1 MMWCHSWRKLFKQ
14 FCNVRMISL
23 MINTQFEQHG
33 FFHVKGFYT
42 ERELVHEREVINCFH
57 QQWIAD
63 NQQFYQTKAVNSAYL
78 TANTYLDEAQ
88 RLVLFK
94 FIASHKLMAQV
105 DSILESAAFMNTQL
119 FFNPVNPEQENYWH
133 RDMQYHLSLA
143 EQQAALSGPEVI
155 HCRVALED
163 EPGIELVPGTHRR
176 WDTPDELATRLA
188 IDHNNTSDD
197 LATGHVIEMQAG
209 DLLIFSANMIHRGLY
224 GKDRLAL
231 DILFGEPQP
240 HVLHFVQDI
249 CLPTPAMLSTLEDA
263 SAFAVTLAH
272 QE

>member
-1 MMWCHSWRKLFKQ
+1 
-14 FCNVRMISL
+14 

-42 ERELVHEREVINCFH
+42 ERELVQVREVIKCFH
-57 QQWIAD
+57 HQWIAD
-63 NQQFYQTKAVNSAYL
+63 NKTFYQTKAVNSAYL

-105 DSILESAAFMNTQL
+105 DSILDSAAFINTQL

-133 RDMQYHLSLA
+133 RDMQYHLSLL

-163 EPGIELVPGTHRR
+163 EPGIELVPGSHRR
-176 WDTPDELATRLA
+176 WDTKAELATRLSEQGYSS
-188 IDHNNTSDD
+188 SDD
-197 LATGHVIEMQAG
+197 LATGQVIEMQAG

-231 DILFGEPQP
+231 DILFCEPQP

-249 CLPTPAMLSTLEDA
+249 CLPSAKMLSRLEDD

>member
-1 MMWCHSWRKLFKQ
+1 
-14 FCNVRMISL
+14 
-23 MINTQFEQHG
+23 MINTQFEQSG
-33 FFHVKGFYT
+33 FFHIPAFYT
-42 ERELVHEREVINCFH
+42 SAELCHVRDVVECFH
-57 QQWIAD
+57 QQWVID
-63 NQQFYQTKAVNSAYL
+63 NKTFYQTKAVNSAYL

-105 DSILESAAFMNTQL
+105 DSILDSAAFMNTQL

-133 RDMQYHLSLA
+133 RDMQYHLSIA
-143 EQQAALSGPEVI
+143 EQQVALSGPEVI

-176 WDTPDELATRLA
+176 WDTPIELATRLETA
-188 IDHNNTSDD
+188 SRKPSDD
-197 LATGHVIEMQAG
+197 LSSGHIIEMKAG
-209 DLLIFSANMIHRGLY
+209 DLLIFSANMLHRGLY

-231 DILFGEPQP
+231 DILFSDPQP
-240 HVLHFVQDI
+240 DVLHFVQDI
-249 CLPTPAMLSTLEDA
+249 CLPTTKMLSSLEDA
-263 SAFAVTLAH
+263 SAFTVTLAY